1 MITVDLMSD
10 GHYPPLDSRSPQE
23 LFELAVRIAQS
34 LDNVCVRVPVSDQMH
49 ETVILSSKLMRKRG
63 AMMF

>member
-34 LDNVCVRVPVSDQMH
+34 LDNVCVRVPVSD
-49 ETVILSSKLMRKRG
+49 EPRDTVILSSKLLRKQG
-63 AMMF
+63 VMLF